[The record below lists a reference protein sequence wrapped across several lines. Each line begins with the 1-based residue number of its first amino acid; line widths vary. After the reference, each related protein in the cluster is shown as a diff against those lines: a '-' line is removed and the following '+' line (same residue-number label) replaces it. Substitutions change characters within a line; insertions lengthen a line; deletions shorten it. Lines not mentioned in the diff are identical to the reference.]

1 VQGTDSEQNG
11 KIDCCIAFVRPI
23 AIRAIYWIFIMAS
36 QLLPN
41 TAAVFGL
48 IPCALG
54 INAILRPRTAL
65 DIFQFPL
72 PTSPEAQKLTDN
84 LLRIYGARDISMG
97 LATLIAWYFDDR
109 KVLGWLMI
117 SGCVVTTVDGWV
129 SRMQIGKAEW
139 YV

>member
-1 VQGTDSEQNG
+1 
-11 KIDCCIAFVRPI
+11 
-23 AIRAIYWIFIMAS
+23 MAS